1 MHRTEAAR
9 VHVDQYVGSGFLVA
23 EGSQTTL
30 HVRAED
36 QALWRRAQTYAR
48 ERRIPMAGLVMLAL
62 QEYLTRHDT
71 DE

>member
-1 MHRTEAAR
+1 M
-9 VHVDQYVGSGFLVA
+9 A